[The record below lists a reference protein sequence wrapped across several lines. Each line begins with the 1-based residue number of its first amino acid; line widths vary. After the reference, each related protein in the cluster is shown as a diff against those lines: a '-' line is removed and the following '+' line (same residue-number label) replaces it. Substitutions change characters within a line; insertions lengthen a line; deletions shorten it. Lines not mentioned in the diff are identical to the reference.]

1 MPTPQR
7 TKHFKERFRRC
18 CTEGKI
24 NHMNRTKA
32 REYAFILIF
41 EYRFQPGEIME
52 LFENFVEEY
61 EPGVQEEY
69 IKKVVRSVKE
79 NCETIDGI
87 IEKAATGWSIERMSV
102 VSLSALRLAVCE
114 MLYFDDIPPIVSLN
128 EAIAIGKV
136 YGGDEC
142 APFLNGVLSGIMHS
156 LKEKDNV

>member
-1 MPTPQR
+1 
-7 TKHFKERFRRC
+7 
-18 CTEGKI
+18 
-24 NHMNRTKA
+24 
-32 REYAFILIF
+32 
-41 EYRFQPGEIME
+41 ME
-52 LFENFVEEY
+52 LLENFVEEY